1 MYSWYGETVVCSH
14 VNLRLSFAVRAWSHR
29 IVWLHAICTTEDIF
43 ACLSSLRALPMAE
56 EYYWRSSLIL
66 QVYISPL

>member
-1 MYSWYGETVVCSH
+1 MAKLLFAVMSTLW
-14 VNLRLSFAVRAWSHR
+14 LSFAVRTGVIALSGFM
-29 IVWLHAICTTEDIF
+29 LSCTTEDIF
-43 ACLSSLRALPMAE
+43 ACLSSVRALPMAE